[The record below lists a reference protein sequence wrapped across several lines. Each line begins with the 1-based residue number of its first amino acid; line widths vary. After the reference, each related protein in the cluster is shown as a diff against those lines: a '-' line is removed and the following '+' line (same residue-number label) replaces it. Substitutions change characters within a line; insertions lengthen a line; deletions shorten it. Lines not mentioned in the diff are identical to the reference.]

1 MGVLLFLHVLGVVV
15 WVGGMFFAYLALRP
29 AAAEILEAPER
40 LPLWSG
46 TLRRFFSW
54 VWVAVALIVLS
65 GFGMM
70 PRLGGFA
77 GAGWHVHTML
87 ALGTAM
93 MLIFLHVFFA
103 PYARLKRY
111 VAARE
116 WQAAGGALNQIR
128 LLVAVNLALGL
139 LVVAVAT
146 LGKNVA

>member
-1 MGVLLFLHVLGVVV
+1 MNVFRFLHMFGVLV

-29 AAAEILEAPER
+29 AAAEVLEAPER
-40 LPLWSG
+40 MPLWSN

-54 VWVAVALIVLS
+54 VWVAVALILLS
-65 GFGMM
+65 GIGMIAK
-70 PRLGGFA
+70 LGGLA
-77 GAGWHVHTML
+77 GLGWHVHAMVG
-87 ALGTAM
+87 LGIAM

-128 LLVAVNLALGL
+128 LLVAINLAVGL
-139 LVVAVAT
+139 LVLAIAT
-146 LGKNVA
+146 LGRLG